1 MNGTYRYME
10 LWDSIYM
17 KGRLGEWDH
26 PTATLKVQVP
36 RLDSEASGGEEEGGG
51 EPRWLFL
58 VA

>member
-1 MNGTYRYME
+1 ME

-26 PTATLKVQVP
+26 TTATLKVQVP